1 MKERTLEDLLAND
14 KIDYGGLRVVDYND
28 YGNLVEK
35 NPTYR
40 GVQRSRLSQ
49 DSAEEPF
56 QENILDEN
64 FSSSSFFGILTGA
77 NRKQTQSYVKIVN
90 FDDLKSE
97 TETYLR
103 KDYINQLYTNCYING
118 SYNMN

>member
-1 MKERTLEDLLAND
+1 MKERSLEDLLASD
-14 KIDYGGLRVVDYND
+14 KIGYHGLSVVDYND

-35 NPTYR
+35 IPTYR

-64 FSSSSFFGILTGA
+64 FSTSSFFGILTGA
-77 NRKQTQSYVKIVN
+77 NRKQTQSYVKIVS

-97 TETYLR
+97 NDHLKTRIKHMETMLKVFFEKIY
-103 KDYINQLYTNCYING
+103 
-118 SYNMN
+118 